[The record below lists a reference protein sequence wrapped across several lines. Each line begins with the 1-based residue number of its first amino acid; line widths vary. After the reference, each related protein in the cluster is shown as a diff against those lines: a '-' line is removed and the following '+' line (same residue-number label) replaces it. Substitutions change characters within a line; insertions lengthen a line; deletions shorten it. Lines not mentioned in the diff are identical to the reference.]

1 MMLGLRLL
9 LATMSILSLV
19 NRMDC
24 SSSRQSAQVDT
35 PATVSEI
42 RYKLMNLSQ
51 HMQDVDS
58 DIKQFNIDVQTYVMA
73 LEARG
78 NTTSDL
84 LVNLFCGCKSASD
97 ETFRKYICDCE
108 DDYNDGTLIDLSPEK
123 LMSLAVNQYRTLV
136 DDNTWNQQS
145 AQQKQIVALNAQ
157 LQKFIGEKNK
167 NKPTS
172 VSKESRPKPT
182 GNGSDKKGAKDRKYL
197 IGSIRHHLVMNLSL
211 SPSKERSFIGA
222 SIMNY
227 GASILRISVARPKV
241 ALMEAPTKLQKATRI
256 LLRFNF
262 N

>member
-1 MMLGLRLL
+1 
-9 LATMSILSLV
+9 
-19 NRMDC
+19 
-24 SSSRQSAQVDT
+24 
-35 PATVSEI
+35 
-42 RYKLMNLSQ
+42 
-51 HMQDVDS
+51 
-58 DIKQFNIDVQTYVMA
+58 
-73 LEARG
+73 
-78 NTTSDL
+78 
-84 LVNLFCGCKSASD
+84 
-97 ETFRKYICDCE
+97 
-108 DDYNDGTLIDLSPEK
+108 
-123 LMSLAVNQYRTLV
+123 MSLAVNKYRTLV

-262 N
+262 NWIGTLLLSLLMMTFEESARVFYDSVGHSSTYHFLS